1 MSGLHSFTCGGV
13 SGDFFFR
20 NLNWSAGYTAPY
32 PFQGKGTVKFF
43 STNNSSIVPVK
54 VYDNADSQKSEIV
67 EENNGKS
74 GIYRRVNKETQ
85 KQLCGI

>member
-1 MSGLHSFTCGGV
+1 
-13 SGDFFFR
+13 
-20 NLNWSAGYTAPY
+20 
-32 PFQGKGTVKFF
+32 
-43 STNNSSIVPVK
+43 VK